1 MSEKPTLFGLLE
13 QASRLLDEGEL
24 RQAQDALRE
33 AQRLSPGN
41 EAIQEHVELLENGEV
56 SETLDWLKSSL
67 EIMRGPDSQAAD
79 DGFGFDLFDG
89 MDPDDLIAQDMIS
102 SAFNATVDA
111 EPPQP
116 STQDLSDRLRA
127 ATGKFKLPPP
137 STQSEPTP
145 QKVSEKP
152 AEKQTKPNFDNPKN
166 DFDEFFADIEVEDD
180 DGRNLTPLR
189 GVPTVGGEE
198 SDAEL
203 GRNTPFTREQTPTGQ
218 MPGLG
223 AAESGDSEFDFDLG
237 LSSPN
242 QGFSAPTNN
251 PTPVSTPAISTK
263 QSPTREPVR
272 TPRALSR
279 EIEEDEFFALAESFA
294 AESSGAEDKPYRGEP
309 IPKGSASRTKEVP
322 ADDNPFLQNE
332 PTGIKPGPVEASFVL
347 EEMTNQSEANS
358 ASSSVVGPSTN
369 LAAIL
374 LEARRMYERGEFDE
388 ALDVCLKVLSRGPNQ
403 EAEDLKSA
411 VSGELERKYVAA
423 LGSLA
428 RVPELD
434 MSVDV
439 ASLNLDHRAGF
450 IMSQVDGMMAFEDI
464 LELASMPRVETLQLL
479 VKLLEKGVIKV

>member
-1 MSEKPTLFGLLE
+1 MSEQPTLFGLLE
-13 QASRLLDEGEL
+13 QASRLLDAGDL

-33 AQRLSPGN
+33 AQKLSPGN
-41 EAIQEHVELLENGEV
+41 EAIQEHIELLENGEV
-56 SETLDWLKSSL
+56 SETLDWLKTSL
-67 EIMRGPDSQAAD
+67 EIMRGPESQVEES
-79 DGFGFDLFDG
+79 FGFDLFEE
-89 MDPDDLIAQDMIS
+89 MDADDLIAQDMIS

-198 SDAEL
+198 SEEEL
-203 GRNTPFTREQTPTGQ
+203 GRNTPFRREQTPTGQ
-218 MPGLG
+218 MPGFSEL
-223 AAESGDSEFDFDLG
+223 ESGDSDFDFDLG
-237 LSSPN
+237 LSSSN

-263 QSPTREPVR
+263 QTPAREPVR
-272 TPRALSR
+272 TPRASSR

-294 AESSGAEDKPYRGEP
+294 AESSSAEDKPYRGEP
-309 IPKGSASRTKEVP
+309 IPKGSASRTKEVA
-322 ADDNPFLQNE
+322 ADENPFLQNE
-332 PTGIKPGPVEASFVL
+332 PTGIRPGPVEASFVL

-411 VSGELERKYVAA
+411 VSGELERQYVAT